1 MTPEARI
8 EAIWSILHGMAEREY
23 QMEIR
28 FNQDIE
34 RCNRRIEQEEAKRKQ
49 RMEEADRRMDKFDRR
64 LDAIQKLVQHGMK
77 LLVKMESRQKQ
88 ADEETAQMKQAIRD
102 LAKSQKAFM
111 DSLR

>member
-1 MTPEARI
+1 MMTPEEHI
-8 EAIWSILHGMAEREY
+8 KAIWSILHGMAEREN

-28 FNQDIE
+28 FNQDID

-64 LDAIQKLVQHGMK
+64 LAATHKLVQYGMK

-88 ADEETAQMKQAIRD
+88 ADQETAAMKLAI
-102 LAKSQKAFM
+102 
-111 DSLR
+111 